1 MATLP
6 LEISS
11 GEKSVVERGRLEEF
25 HRLTVRP
32 TSLSL
37 ELLAKEA
44 DYVSVDGIERWVGGV
59 HLKGNS
65 IAWRFDPAAGR
76 LVFTDN

>member
-1 MATLP
+1 VWLS
-6 LEISS
+6 EGVWRS
-11 GEKSVVERGRLEEF
+11 F
-25 HRLTVRP
+25 NRLTVRP